1 MESNPAFQLEP
12 VSPADRADRAAE
24 ARRLMRDAN
33 AKARAAARQAG
44 EKQVTVSLHTGLI
57 EEIDALAERAGLRN
71 RSQAVARILSALQ
84 AHPEIKQE
92 LGL

>member
-1 MESNPAFQLEP
+1 
-12 VSPADRADRAAE
+12 
-24 ARRLMRDAN
+24 MRDAN